1 MNVLAWFI
9 LKSVPGVGNLLF
21 KRLID
26 HFKSPENV
34 LQASHQELVQISG
47 VSRRLA
53 DAILS
58 HKTPDS
64 VKRDLELALSKN
76 YRIITQTDPDYPLLL
91 HQIPDP
97 PPFLYVHGC
106 LDGKA
111 DYIAVVGS
119 RNATS
124 YGLTAGRRLCR
135 GLGAMNFGI
144 VSGMALG
151 IDTAAHQGAMM
162 GKGKTVAVLGSG
174 LGNVYPRENLK
185 LFHQIAEN
193 GAVIS
198 EFSVMTGPE
207 AHNFPLRNRII
218 CGMSHGTL
226 VVEAAKKS
234 GSLITARLA
243 AEQGREVF
251 AVPGSI
257 YSFKS
262 TGPHDLIKQ
271 GAKLTENVQDIVEEL
286 KHVIRDSDIPL
297 NAGHNRTVACFK
309 ADQEGSLNPDEAG
322 VLAVLEP
329 YPAHIDDLSRK
340 LSMKPG
346 KLAGIL
352 LKLELMGMVIQSPGK
367 RFSIKE
373 EKS

>member
-9 LKSVPGVGNLLF
+9 LKSVPGIGNLLF

-34 LQASHQELVQISG
+34 FKASPEELIQISG

-53 DAILS
+53 NVILS
-58 HKTPDS
+58 HKAPDS
-64 VKRDLELALSKN
+64 VKRDLELVLSKG

-91 HQIPDP
+91 RQIPDP

-106 LDGKA
+106 LDGRA

-124 YGLTAGRRLCR
+124 YGLTTARRLCR
-135 GLGAMNFGI
+135 DLGTMNFRI

-174 LGNVYPRENLK
+174 LANVYPRENLK

-193 GAVIS
+193 GAIIS
-198 EFSVMTGPE
+198 EFPVMSGPE

-257 YSFKS
+257 HSFKS
-262 TGPHDLIKQ
+262 TGPHSLIKE
-271 GAKLTENVQDIVEEL
+271 GAKLTENAQDVVAEL
-286 KHVIRDSDIPL
+286 KHVIRGSDISL
-297 NAGHNRTVACFK
+297 NADHDRTVACFR
-309 ADQEGSLNPDEAG
+309 ADQEGSLNQDEAG

-329 YPAHIDDLSRK
+329 YPVHIDDLSRK

-352 LKLELMGMVIQSPGK
+352 LKLELMGIVTQSPGK
-367 RFSIKE
+367 RFSISE